1 MTRATALPLPILIL
15 TLMRM
20 LTSTDDAFQHV
31 LPCFEI
37 RKYVSM
43 LENPLAIASLVFPLL
58 RLALSSA
65 SVPEFCNRYFCAFS
79 IRISN
84 SESRCSGLAPLAFF
98 FVR

>member
-58 RLALSSA
+58 RLAFLSA